1 MRHGSASAQQPGTE
15 ASRARRLHRQRSCD
29 LSLASDAGLDAGG
42 LYREWFQLVT
52 SALFDPALGVF
63 TTTAA
68 GRAIT
73 INPASAVACPD
84 RHLEL
89 VHLAG
94 RLVGKALLTG
104 STVACRLSLPMLK
117 HILGVPLSLQDVEA
131 VDKPLFDSLKL
142 LLRTPGVDDWMMT
155 FAVDEDVLGRRREV
169 ELKPGG
175 ASMDVTDDNKHE
187 FVALRLRHRMLGAIA
202 PQLTRF
208 LAGIYEVVPERLL
221 SVFDFQELDLLLS
234 GMPKVSVSDWKR
246 NTIYEGEFRSRGA
259 ESTVIKWFW
268 GIVEEDFT
276 DEERARLLQ
285 FVTGSA
291 QVPSGGFA
299 RLTSYDGIPQKFTIT
314 SMPRP
319 RNPRNVPM
327 PRASTCFNRLYLG
340 IYDSREELRRRLTYV
355 SNIEL
360 ADVGFQTA

>member
-1 MRHGSASAQQPGTE
+1 MLFVCGIT
-15 ASRARRLHRQRSCD
+15 
-29 LSLASDAGLDAGG
+29 GLDAGG

-52 SALFDPALGVF
+52 AALFNPSLGVF
-63 TTTAA
+63 TTTAS

-73 INPASAVACPD
+73 INPASAAACPD
-84 RHLEL
+84 MHLEL
-89 VHLAG
+89 LHLAG

-104 STVACRLSLPMLK
+104 NTIACRLSLPMLK
-117 HILGVPLSLQDVEA
+117 HMLGVPLSLQDVET
-131 VDKPLFDSLKL
+131 VDKPLYDSLKL

-155 FAVDEDVLGRRREV
+155 FAVDEDVLGARREV

-175 ASMDVTDDNKHE
+175 ASTDVTDANKQE

-208 LAGIYEVVPERLL
+208 LAGLYEVVPERLL

-234 GMPKVSVSDWKR
+234 GMPKVSVSDWRR
-246 NTIYEGEFRSRGA
+246 NTNYEGEFRSRRA
-259 ESTVIKWFW
+259 ESPMMKWFW
-268 GIVEEDFT
+268 SIVGEDFS

-299 RLTSYDGIPQKFTIT
+299 SMTSYDGNPQKFTIA

-319 RNPRNVPM
+319 RNPRDVPM

-340 IYDSREELRRRLTYV
+340 QYDSREELRRRLTYV

-360 ADVGFQTA
+360 ADVGFQSA